1 MTNKEVQ
8 ELLKLLSKA
17 INISDKLD
25 LGYGDEL
32 MEMITEIKT
41 KYGIDD

>member
-1 MTNKEVQ
+1 MTNTEVQ

-17 INISDKLD
+17 INLSDRLN

-32 MEMITEIKT
+32 MEMIVKIKDF
-41 KYGIDD
+41 YGIDD

>member
-1 MTNKEVQ
+1 MTNAEIP

-25 LGYGDEL
+25 LGYGDDL
-32 MEMITEIKT
+32 M
-41 KYGIDD
+41 